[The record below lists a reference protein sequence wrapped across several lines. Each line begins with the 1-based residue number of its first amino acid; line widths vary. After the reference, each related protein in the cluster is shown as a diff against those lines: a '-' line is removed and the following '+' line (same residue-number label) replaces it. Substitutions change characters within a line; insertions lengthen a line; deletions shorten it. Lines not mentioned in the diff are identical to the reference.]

1 MKTKESPVFQ
11 RRLKTWKNWSQ
22 KYVAYLKKNSFTALR
37 CPCKY
42 GPKLKIYVEKYAEE
56 LSVISTLWV
65 RARQTSCKTSC
76 KLSTSE
82 RVIQMETNALMTCFI
97 ISKSFFKRRF
107 VKSIHTSFSFW
118 MTKWQQ
124 MLGISAGL
132 NSNLLSLRWEKY
144 STGPLVESQVEW
156 ST

>member
-1 MKTKESPVFQ
+1 MKTKESPVFK
-11 RRLKTWKNWSQ
+11 RRLSDENM
-22 KYVAYLKKNSFTALR
+22 KKLISKVESFALR
-37 CPCKY
+37 CPY

-56 LSVISTLWV
+56 LSVISTLWFK
-65 RARQTSCKTSC
+65 ARQTSCKTSC

-82 RVIQMETNALMTCFI
+82 RVIQMATNALMTCFM

-107 VKSIHTSFSFW
+107 VKSIHSSFSFW

-132 NSNLLSLRWEKY
+132 NSNLLSLGMY
-144 STGPLVESQVEW
+144 ILSM
-156 ST
+156 

>member
-1 MKTKESPVFQ
+1 M
-11 RRLKTWKNWSQ
+11 KTWKNWSQ
-22 KYVAYLKKNSFTALR
+22 KYVAYLKKLLY
-37 CPCKY
+37 CPEMPMY

-82 RVIQMETNALMTCFI
+82 RVIQMATNALMTCFI

-132 NSNLLSLRWEKY
+132 NSNLLSLSIHMRKV
-144 STGPLVESQVEW
+144 LNW
-156 ST
+156 STYGISGRMIYIINFQNINI